1 MAGESPLAPL
11 IRLPLA
17 GQLGVSIG
25 MAAAILG
32 GFWYLYYSGK
42 SAEAEAKDA
51 QLAKLQQEIR
61 NLEATAARL
70 DEFRRRVELRRAQ
83 LEKLKQV
90 LPSQRQTPDL
100 IRKVNSMASESSL
113 TIVRFNPRATV
124 PREFHDEWP
133 IDMTV
138 EGTYHNLGMFFDRV
152 SRLSR
157 LVNMMDV
164 KIRAQRA
171 PTATRTITATCVA
184 TTYVFKD
191 EAATAQAAAATAQ
204 AAQRGGGGR

>member
-11 IRLPLA
+11 VRLPLA

-25 MAAAILG
+25 IAAVILG
-32 GFWYLYYSGK
+32 GFWYAYWNGASQ
-42 SAEAEAKDA
+42 EAEQKDA
-51 QLAKLQQEIR
+51 QLAQLQQEIR

-70 DEFRRRVELRRAQ
+70 DEFKRRVELRKAQ

-90 LPSQRQTPDL
+90 LPSQKQTPDL
-100 IRKVNSMASESSL
+100 MRKVNSMASESSL
-113 TIVRFNPRATV
+113 TIRRFNPRATV
-124 PREFHDEWP
+124 PREFHEEFP

-138 EGTYHNLGMFFDRV
+138 EGTYHNLGLFFDRV

-164 KIRAQRA
+164 KIRAQRQ
-171 PTATRTITATCVA
+171 PTATNTISATCVA
-184 TTYVFKD
+184 TTYVFKED
-191 EAATAQAAAATAQ
+191 AATAQGAKAPA
-204 AAQRGGGGR
+204 GGGSQ